1 MHFVELG
8 IMHFYPAQTKV
19 HLTVTAY
26 MKAQTFPK
34 PSPVIPVV
42 VAAVG
47 VVAAAPLRPPHK
59 EPSPALPHPTL
70 PLGLEELVAGGQ
82 LVSSPGAAA
91 DGGTCETERIR
102 RGRQYAAL
110 SQTLK

>member
-1 MHFVELG
+1 
-8 IMHFYPAQTKV
+8 
-19 HLTVTAY
+19 

-42 VAAVG
+42 VATVG

-59 EPSPALPHPTL
+59 EPGPALPHPAL

-91 DGGTCETERIR
+91 NGSTFETERIR
-102 RGRQYAAL
+102 RGRQYIAL